1 MTKPLYN
8 AVYVVVNARGEPAY
22 VGDKGA
28 PIYSR
33 KHDAVRKCC
42 PGGKVLKFNLEN
54 PETVHEAPQR

>member
-1 MTKPLYN
+1 MTRPLYD

-33 KHDAVRKCC
+33 KYDAVRKC
-42 PGGKVLKFNLEN
+42 PRDGRVLKFKLDDAEA
-54 PETVHEAPQR
+54 VHEGSQR